1 MTGQIGAKIK
11 SKRLAKKL
19 TQAELAA
26 DICTQATI
34 SNLENKDRLPT
45 ISVLLKITN
54 RLDMEFSEVYAYT
67 SGKSANHTQ
76 IYQKIRDL
84 CRIQKHQEAY
94 DLITTTIQLD
104 QLETNSD
111 IKRYYYYLGITGV
124 IGYGKISD
132 GIYYFN
138 QALSKK
144 ENEQIDY
151 LDISALN
158 GLAIAYDINNED
170 DKALNYY
177 QQSLTKLE
185 GLPLLIESIKDKI
198 EIAKVYYN
206 TAKFYSKIED
216 YYKAVELCTL
226 GIKILRN
233 QNLTYYLDYLL
244 YEKGFNLMHIKKIDE
259 AEKYYLYALILAD
272 IHKNQHI
279 LDVITNDVK
288 LYRIKNVDVTRRLK
302 LN

>member
-1 MTGQIGAKIK
+1 MTTQIGDIIK

-19 TQAELAA
+19 TQKELAE

-45 ISVLLKITN
+45 ISVLLKITD

-67 SGKSANHTQ
+67 SGKSANHAH

-84 CRIQKHQEAY
+84 CRISKHKEAY
-94 DLITTTIQLD
+94 DLILANIQLD
-104 QLETNSD
+104 QLETNFD
-111 IKRYYYYLGITGV
+111 IKRYYYYLGITAV
-124 IGYGKISD
+124 IGYGRISD

-158 GLAIAYDINNED
+158 GLAIAYDIKNED

-177 QQSLTKLE
+177 QQSFTKLE
-185 GLPLLIESIKDKI
+185 DLPLLIESIKDKI

-216 YYKAVELCTL
+216 YSTAIGLCTE
-226 GIKILRN
+226 GIQLLRS
-233 QNLTYYLDYLL
+233 QNLTYFLEYLF
-244 YEKGFNLMHIKKIDE
+244 YEKGFNLLKLKKLNE
-259 AEKYYLYALILAD
+259 AEKYYLYSLVLSD
-272 IHKNQHI
+272 IHKNEY
-279 LDVITNDVK
+279 LLSVIINDVK
-288 LYRIKNVDVTRRLK
+288 RYMIKNVDINRRIELS
-302 LN
+302 